1 MTKDTPTQKKAERP
15 RLRASVKCEN
25 GHWKPILM
33 AWPLDNAPCPIC
45 KSTKLMEA
53 QKNEKSSAR

>member
-1 MTKDTPTQKKAERP
+1 
-15 RLRASVKCEN
+15 
-25 GHWKPILM
+25 M